1 MPSAGGLGNRYAD
14 GLATLCAFEAHGLA
28 ALGWLASAVAVRMSP
43 ERMGYWTRRLWR
55 NIGILTVALVP
66 YLAVMQV
73 IASSDGRQLLYRL
86 SMATGYASVVLIA
99 GAMLI
104 GPWRVRRGR
113 PAPASTDLRRDVGIW
128 GAVFGIAHVVT
139 GLQVHFAGK
148 FWKYF
153 LYPDGD
159 HRIPLRHDLFGLA
172 NWTGL
177 AAGLMLVVLLVI
189 SNDLS
194 LRALGT
200 KRWKSWQR
208 WTYWMAALT
217 VAHALAYQIPTKHH
231 APWIAAFLLVTV
243 FVLVLQ
249 LDGRRRYL
257 ARRVER
263 ESSM

>member
-1 MPSAGGLGNRYAD
+1 MSPVSGLGRRNLN
-14 GLATLCAFEAHGLA
+14 GLGYLDDRA
-28 ALGWLASAVAVRMSP
+28 RMSP

-55 NIGILTVALVP
+55 SVGILAVALVVH
-66 YLAVMQV
+66 LAVMQA

-99 GAMLI
+99 WAMLI

-128 GAVFGIAHVVT
+128 GGLFGLAHVVT

-153 LYPDGD
+153 LYPDGE
-159 HRIPLRHDLFGLA
+159 HVVPLRHDLFGFA

-177 AAGLMLVVLLVI
+177 AAGLLLVLLLAI

-200 KRWKSWQR
+200 RRWKAWQR
-208 WTYWMAALT
+208 WTYWAAALT
-217 VAHALAYQIPTKHH
+217 VAHALAYQIPTKNH
-231 APWIAAFLLVTV
+231 ARWIVAFLLVTV
-243 FVLVLQ
+243 IVLAMQ

-257 ARRVER
+257 ARREAR
-263 ESSM
+263 ASSV